1 MDHTQNKF
9 GIRRITLKVDGR
21 QVFQSLMDEFMP
33 DENPLVNSWGDYP
46 HYRKTKHW
54 YLKSFIEPGNRLR
67 MLQASNG
74 NRGLVEIN
82 EERPYRFVYTLSD
95 ALGNTSKVR
104 FTVQGQKTIIA
115 PVEHREKYTSNGT
128 R

>member
-1 MDHTQNKF
+1 
-9 GIRRITLKVDGR
+9 
-21 QVFQSLMDEFMP
+21 
-33 DENPLVNSWGDYP
+33 
-46 HYRKTKHW
+46 
-54 YLKSFIEPGNRLR
+54 

-115 PVEHREKYTSNGT
+115 PVACSNKKQAIVAVSVETGEESIFASKRDLT
-128 R
+128 RQIGIDKRTLANRLRSGKLYGSFWFKVHSPPQQ